1 MLAQARVARDISYS
15 SSADTATRR
24 AVIRLLENATGRTAL
39 IRRASGYEHD
49 VAQGRDFWRV
59 MIERYGLSLDMV
71 GGSLDDIP
79 RDGPLLMVSNHPFG
93 ILDGLVMG
101 YILSS
106 LRKDF
111 RLVAHKVFR
120 RAEDLN
126 KVILPVSFDV
136 TKEAIRSNIDTRKE
150 ALDYLAGGGAVGIF
164 PGGTVST
171 SRKMFGKPQDPGW
184 RNFTAK
190 MIMRSDA
197 TVVPIFFEGQNSRL
211 FQIASHASSTLRLG
225 LLIKEFK
232 QRVDAPVRIAIG
244 QPIDRAKLAS
254 YRSDSKAMMDFLR
267 EQTYALSPNPL
278 AKQGLGYE
286 FEAKY
291 KV

>member
-1 MLAQARVARDISYS
+1 MFAQARVARDISYS
-15 SSADTATRR
+15 SSAETTARR
-24 AVIRLLENATGRTAL
+24 AVIRLLENATGRNSL
-39 IRRASGYEHD
+39 IRRAYGYEID

-79 RDGPLLMVSNHPFG
+79 REGPLLLVSNHPFG
-93 ILDGLVMG
+93 ILDGLIMG

-126 KVILPVSFDV
+126 KVILPVAFED
-136 TKEAIRSNIDTRKE
+136 TKEAIRSNIQTRRE
-150 ALDYLAGGGAVGIF
+150 SRSYLENGGAIGIF

-171 SRKMFGKPQDPGW
+171 SRRMFGMPQDPGW

-190 MIMRSDA
+190 MVMRSDA
-197 TVVPIFFEGQNSRL
+197 AVVPIFFKGQNSRL
-211 FQIASHASSTLRLG
+211 FQIASHASTTLRLG

-232 QRVDAPVRIAIG
+232 TRVDTPVRLAVG
-244 QPIDRAKLAS
+244 RPIERERLSRYHNDPNR
-254 YRSDSKAMMDFLR
+254 MMEFLR

-278 AKQGLGYE
+278 VKQGLGYE

-291 KV
+291 KG